1 MARGYMGEMLN
12 VDLTS
17 GKIEVEELDEQ
28 LCYDYIGGYGLGA
41 KLLYDRMPAD
51 ADPLGPQA
59 ILGILTGPL
68 TGTPAL
74 IGSRFVVV
82 GKSPKTHTW
91 GDGNCGGYFGAALK
105 GAGYD
110 VLLFSGISEK
120 PVYLY
125 IDEGEAV
132 LLDASDLW
140 GKNVTELE
148 DILFE
153 RHGSEVQVVS
163 IGPAGEKVSL
173 LAAVM
178 NDKERAAGRS
188 GLGAVMGSKRLKA
201 IVVQGGMTIPMHD
214 TQKINAIRRDYLRQ
228 KMGFYD
234 ILHTWGTAGITA
246 DSALS
251 GDSPVKNWGGAGTVD
266 FPMEKAKKISDD
278 TVTSVKE
285 YRPYACSSCVI
296 GCGGRMRQNTGRF
309 ALEYNEGIG
318 HKPEYETLCMLGTN
332 LLNDDLPSI
341 IKLNEICNAAG
352 IDTISLGGTLGYVIE
367 CYENGLLS
375 KQDLDGLEMTWG
387 NADAIV
393 EMSEKIVARDGVG
406 DKLADG
412 VWKAWERFG
421 QIGTEYAIHLQ
432 GEELPAHDP
441 RFTPG
446 LAVTYMLA
454 ATPGRHTQGG
464 ELLGPPAGL
473 ELDPVDKYHY
483 SGQANNHYKL
493 VMSMEVSQAAG
504 LCMFGYLSFPYHSLR
519 DQLNAVTGWDFDDQE
534 ILKTGERIFTM
545 RHLFNLREGHNP
557 LTRNVPGRMIGDPPL
572 TEGNVKG
579 VTVDLKT
586 MLSELLKVLD
596 WDQASS
602 IPSDV
607 RLKELGMDYAVQDK
621 LGWELPLPT

>member
-1 MARGYMGEMLN
+1 MARGYMGELLN
-12 VDLTS
+12 IDLTS
-17 GKIEVEELDEQ
+17 GSIEVEGLDEQ
-28 LCYDYIGGYGLGA
+28 LCQDYIGGYGLGA
-41 KLLYDRMPAD
+41 KLLYDRMPAGV
-51 ADPLGPQA
+51 DPLGPEA
-59 ILGILTGPL
+59 ILGFITGPL

-91 GDGNCGGYFGAALK
+91 GDANCGGYWGSALK
-105 GAGYD
+105 MAGYD
-110 VLLFSGISEK
+110 GILIKGISEK

-125 IDEGEAV
+125 IDEGEYS

-140 GKNVTELE
+140 GMNVSELE
-148 DILFE
+148 DTLLA
-153 RHGSEVQVVS
+153 RHGTDAQVVS
-163 IGPAGEKVSL
+163 IGPSGEKVSL
-173 LAAVM
+173 LAAIM

-201 IVVQGGMTIPMHD
+201 IVVRGGMTIPMYD
-214 TQKINAIRRDYLRQ
+214 TKKINSIRRDYIRQ

-251 GDSPVKNWGGAGTVD
+251 GDSPVKNWGGAGTTD

-278 TVTSVKE
+278 TVIGVKD
-285 YRPYACSSCVI
+285 YKPYACSSCII
-296 GCGGRMRQNTGRF
+296 GCGGRMRLDSGRF
-309 ALEYNEGIG
+309 ALELNDNVG

-332 LLNDDLPSI
+332 LLNDDLESI
-341 IKLNEICNAAG
+341 IKVNEICNAEG

-367 CYENGLLS
+367 CYENGLLN
-375 KQDLDGLEMTWG
+375 KEDLDGLEMTWG

-393 EMSEKIVARDGVG
+393 AMTKKIVAREGVG
-406 DKLADG
+406 DILADG

-421 QIGTEYAIHLQ
+421 KIGSEYAIHLQ

-446 LAVTYMLA
+446 LASTYFLA

-473 ELDPVDKYHY
+473 ELDTIDKYNY
-483 SGQANNHYKL
+483 SGQANNHYRL
-493 VMSMEVSQAAG
+493 VTSMDISQAAG
-504 LCMFGYLSFPYHSLR
+504 LCMFGYLSFPFQALH
-519 DQLNAVTGWDFDDQE
+519 DQLGAVTGWEFDDQA
-534 ILKTGERIFTM
+534 IFKTGERIFTM

-557 LTRNVPGRMIGDPPL
+557 LTRQVPGRMIGDPPL
-572 TEGNVKG
+572 TDGNVKD
-579 VTVDLKT
+579 VTLDLKT
-586 MLSELLKVLD
+586 LVNEMLDMFD
-596 WDQASS
+596 WDKTTS
-602 IPSDV
+602 IPSDA
-607 RLKELGMDYAVQDK
+607 RLKELGMDFAIQDK
-621 LGWELPLPT
+621 QNWDLPVLA